1 MKIHNHEKS
10 KIKILKIKN
19 AITQM
24 KTSVNLV
31 EHLRTEHQGLK
42 IKVEESEP
50 SDKDK
55 EEYKESMNGKCKTCR
70 TKPMN
75 MGIKEGE
82 DMQARSRDNMY
93 KEIIAE
99 NITNIEKKRLI
110 QVQESYRIPNR

>member
-1 MKIHNHEKS
+1 
-10 KIKILKIKN
+10 
-19 AITQM
+19 
-24 KTSVNLV
+24 
-31 EHLRTEHQGLK
+31 
-42 IKVEESEP
+42 
-50 SDKDK
+50 
-55 EEYKESMNGKCKTCR
+55 
-70 TKPMN
+70 MN